1 MSGDV
6 RNTQESEESD
16 NLQKN
21 MVLITIETTLG
32 TIRIL

>member
-6 RNTQESEESD
+6 RNTQESEESH

-21 MVLITIETTLG
+21 MGLITIETTLG